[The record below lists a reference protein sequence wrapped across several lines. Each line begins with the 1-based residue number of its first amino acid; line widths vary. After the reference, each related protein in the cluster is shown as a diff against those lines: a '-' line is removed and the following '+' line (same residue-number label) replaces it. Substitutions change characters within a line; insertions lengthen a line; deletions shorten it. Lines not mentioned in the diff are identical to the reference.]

1 MSKKRTNPG
10 GIVFSTNPDFQL
22 SNEEELEQI
31 TLEPSKQ
38 KLRLKLETK
47 HRAGKAV
54 TLVLGFIG
62 NDEDAQI
69 LVKKLKN
76 QCGSGGSAK
85 DGELLVQGDHREKIK
100 QWLLNNGY
108 VATKIG

>member
-1 MSKKRTNPG
+1 MSKKRSNPG

-22 SNEEELEQI
+22 NNEEEEEQT

-62 NDEDAQI
+62 KDEDGETLI
-69 LVKKLKN
+69 KKLKN
-76 QCGSGGSAK
+76 HCGSGGSAK

-108 VATKIG
+108 ASTKII

>member
-54 TLVLGFIG
+54 TLLLGFIG